1 MTSPLCIID
10 HSIDM
15 DRAEAEHGCTLL
27 IRVGGNRS
35 EVSTLRVID
44 EVVRSFDGEA
54 PLMMIMKAA
63 PQDFLLM
70 LSNIRVVN
78 RVFNRGP
85 PSSGRYYLS
94 SSSIE
99 LAPSKLPVWHSG
111 PPSTSSSEGC
121 RPKHGTS
128 QWHNRSLMAPT
139 GFVPCTL
146 IQRQSETS

>member
-1 MTSPLCIID
+1 
-10 HSIDM
+10 M

-85 PSSGRYYLS
+85 PPRAD
-94 SSSIE
+94 II
-99 LAPSKLPVWHSG
+99 
-111 PPSTSSSEGC
+111 
-121 RPKHGTS
+121 
-128 QWHNRSLMAPT
+128 SLLQA
-139 GFVPCTL
+139 L
-146 IQRQSETS
+146 D